1 MNSIDSCCKVVID
14 IQFKNTVKYP
24 NTLVRR
30 IIIKKSKVGA
40 YQVLNVEKREFYISL
55 EAVVRMLSKRL
66 NEFPHDLACPL

>member
-1 MNSIDSCCKVVID
+1 MNSTDSCCKVVID
-14 IQFKNTVKYP
+14 TRFKNTVKYP
-24 NTLVRR
+24 ITLRR
-30 IIIKKSKVGA
+30 IIIKKSKVGV